1 MIEEYQ
7 IRILPEQ
14 AASEEGIKRYLAKEK
29 GLDVRTLNQVRVLK
43 RSIDARQRTIFVNL
57 KVRAYI
63 NEFPQDDQ
71 FVHTEYPDVSS
82 RPRVIVVG
90 EGPGGLFAS
99 LRLIELGYRPIVLE
113 RGKDVRERKKDLSNI
128 TKTQK
133 VDGESNYCFGEG
145 GAGAYSDGKL
155 YTRSKKRGNVDKI
168 LNVFCQHGANTNILA
183 DAHPH
188 IGTDKLPR
196 VIENMRNT
204 IIKCGGEVH
213 FQTKMIRLILE
224 SEGKLAS
231 PDAAAG
237 DRVIGVEAVNLATG
251 AEETYRG
258 PVILATG
265 HSARDVYRYLASAKI
280 DIEAKGIAV
289 GVRLEHPSQLIDQI
303 QYHNKSGRGKYL
315 PAAEYSFVTQ
325 VDGRGV
331 YSFCMCPGG
340 FVIPA
345 ATGPEQLVVN
355 GMSPSNRGTAWSN
368 SGMVVE
374 THPEDVAQFVKEHQ
388 AVIEQQEMKAQE
400 DSSLFNLHSSLQMM
414 YFQQIVEKQ
423 CWQQGN
429 MKQTAPAQ
437 RMADFVNNRLS
448 YDLPKSSYA
457 PGIISSPLH
466 FWMPS
471 FVSKRLQEGFKTFGK
486 NAHGF
491 LTNEATLIAMETRT
505 SSPVRII
512 RDRETLQHVR
522 IQGLFPCGEGAGYA
536 GGIVSAGVD
545 GERCAEMC
553 AEYMKQL

>member
-14 AASEEGIKRYLAKEK
+14 AASEEGIKRYLSKEK
-29 GLDVRTLNQVRVLK
+29 GIDVRTLNQVRVLK
-43 RSIDARQRTIFVNL
+43 RSIDARQRTIYVNL

-63 NEFPQDDQ
+63 NEFAQDDQ
-71 FVHTEYPDVSS
+71 YIHTEYPDVSS
-82 RPRVIVVG
+82 RPRVVVVG

-99 LRLIELGYRPIVLE
+99 LRLIELGYRPVVLE

-133 VDGESNYCFGEG
+133 VDAESNYCFGEG

-155 YTRSKKRGNVDKI
+155 YTRSKKRGSVDKI

-204 IIKCGGEVH
+204 ILQCGGEVH
-213 FQTKMIRLILE
+213 FQTKMTSFII
-224 SEGKLAS
+224 
-231 PDAAAG
+231 DG
-237 DRVIGVEAVNLATG
+237 DKVIGVEAVNLQTG

-265 HSARDVYRYLASAKI
+265 HSARDVYRYLAASR
-280 DIEAKGIAV
+280 IEIEVKGIAV
-289 GVRLEHPSQLIDQI
+289 GVRLEHPAHLIDQI
-303 QYHNKSGRGKYL
+303 QYHNKNGRGKYL

-345 ATGPEQLVVN
+345 ATGPQQLVVN

-374 THPEDVAQFVKEHQ
+374 THPEDVAPFVKDHQ
-388 AVIEQQEMKAQE
+388 AVLEEIELRRQE
-400 DSSLFNLHSSLQMM
+400 DSSLFTPHASLQMM
-414 YFQQIVEKQ
+414 YFQEILEKQ

-429 MKQTAPAQ
+429 MKQTAPSQ

-457 PGIISSPLH
+457 PGLVSSPLH

-491 LTNEATLIAMETRT
+491 LTNEAILIATETRT
-505 SSPVRII
+505 SSPVRIV

-553 AEYMKQL
+553 AQYMEQL